1 MVIRLWAVRC
11 IYANAAAASAGPAQQ
26 GHEFRLLDLLTSAPH
41 YVISLLVLLTIVVF
55 IHELGHF
62 WVARRCGVRVEVF
75 SVGFGPELFGWT
87 DRFGTR
93 WKFSAI
99 PLGGYVKMFGQAER
113 VLEVDG
119 RERDMSD
126 AERAVAFHHKPVWQR
141 AAIVFAGPAA
151 NYLLTIVAF
160 ALLFAVVGQPTVP
173 TVVGEVQKDSAAEVA
188 GIQTGDRILSI
199 NGQPTESFDDLVS
212 LVQNS
217 AGQPLSLMIR
227 RGDAELSISAQ
238 PRPVNGSGT
247 DASRQ
252 TFRLGLAPGGELE
265 YEQKSLLGASVAA
278 VGQTYHFTI
287 QILVNLWQMVTG
299 ERSSQELGGVLRIA
313 KIAGDVASNSYV
325 DFLFLIPALSL
336 NLGLLNLFPIPLLDG
351 GHLTFYGIETIR
363 GRPLGER
370 AQEWGLRIGVAFVLG
385 LVVFAT
391 WNDLVVLK
399 VIDYLKNLV
408 T

>member
-1 MVIRLWAVRC
+1 M
-11 IYANAAAASAGPAQQ
+11 
-26 GHEFRLLDLLTSAPH
+26 HLLTSAPH
-41 YVISLLVLLTIVVF
+41 YVISLLLLLTPVVF

-62 WVARRCGVRVEVF
+62 WVARRSGVRVEVF
-75 SVGFGPELFGWT
+75 SVGFGPELFGYT

-113 VLEVDG
+113 VLEPDG
-119 RERDMSD
+119 RERDMS
-126 AERAVAFHHKPVWQR
+126 ATERAVAFHHKRIRQR

-151 NYLLTIVAF
+151 NYLLTIVALV
-160 ALLFAVVGQPTVP
+160 ALFAIVGQPLLP
-173 TVVGEVQKDSAAEVA
+173 AVVGEVVKDSAAEAA

-199 NGQPTESFDDLVS
+199 NGQPTKSFDELVS

-217 AGQPLSLMIR
+217 AGQPLSLVIR
-227 RGDAELSISAQ
+227 RGESELPITAQ
-238 PRPVNGSGT
+238 PRAVNDGGSG
-247 DASRQ
+247 AVHQ
-252 TFRLGLAPGGELE
+252 TFRLGIGQGGELE
-265 YEQKSLLGASVAA
+265 FEHRSLLQAGVGAVS
-278 VGQTYHFTI
+278 QTYNMTT

-299 ERSSQELGGVLRIA
+299 ERSSKELGGVLRIS
-313 KIAGDVASNSYV
+313 KIAGDVANSSYI

-351 GHLTFYGIETIR
+351 GHLAFYAIEAVR

-370 AQEWGLRIGVAFVLG
+370 AQEWGLRIGVALVLG
-385 LVVFAT
+385 LVVLAT
-391 WNDLVVLK
+391 WNDLVVMK

>member
-1 MVIRLWAVRC
+1 M
-11 IYANAAAASAGPAQQ
+11 
-26 GHEFRLLDLLTSAPH
+26 DLLASAPH
-41 YVISLLVLLTIVVF
+41 YVISLLVLLTPVVF

-62 WVARRCGVRVEVF
+62 WVARRSGVRVEVF
-75 SVGFGPELFGWT
+75 SVGFGPELFGYT

-113 VLEVDG
+113 VLEADG
-119 RERDMSD
+119 RERDMS
-126 AERAVAFHHKPVWQR
+126 AVERSVAFHHKRLWQR

-160 ALLFAVVGQPTVP
+160 ALVFAIIGQPLFP
-173 TVVGEVQKDSAAEVA
+173 AVVGEVAKDSAAEAA
-188 GIQTGDRILSI
+188 GIQAGDRIVSI
-199 NGQPTESFDDLVS
+199 NGQPTKSFEELVL

-217 AGQPLSLMIR
+217 AGQPLSLVIR
-227 RGDAELSISAQ
+227 RGESELPITAQ
-238 PRPVNGSGT
+238 PRAVSDNGSG
-247 DASRQ
+247 AAQQ
-252 TFRLGLAPGGELE
+252 TYRLGIGQGGERELE
-265 YEQKSLLGASVAA
+265 RRSLLEASVGA
-278 VGQTYHFTI
+278 VSQTYNMTI

-299 ERSSQELGGVLRIA
+299 ERSSQELGGVLRIS
-313 KIAGDVASNSYV
+313 KIAGDVANSSYI
-325 DFLFLIPALSL
+325 DFLLLIPILSL

-351 GHLTFYGIETIR
+351 GHLAFYAIEAVR

-370 AQEWGLRIGVAFVLG
+370 AQEWGLRIGVALVLG

>member
-1 MVIRLWAVRC
+1 M
-11 IYANAAAASAGPAQQ
+11 
-26 GHEFRLLDLLTSAPH
+26 HLLTSAPH
-41 YVISLLVLLTIVVF
+41 YVISLLLLLTPVVF

-62 WVARRCGVRVEVF
+62 WVARRSGVRVEVF
-75 SVGFGPELFGWT
+75 SVGFGPELFGYT

-113 VLEVDG
+113 VLEADG
-119 RERDMSD
+119 RERDMSA
-126 AERAVAFHHKPVWQR
+126 AERAVAFHHKRIWQR

-151 NYLLTIVAF
+151 NYLLTII
-160 ALLFAVVGQPTVP
+160 ALAALFAIVGQPLLP
-173 TVVGEVQKDSAAEVA
+173 AVVGEVVKDSAAEAA

-199 NGQPTESFDDLVS
+199 NGQPTKSFDELVS
-212 LVQNS
+212 LVQSS
-217 AGQPLSLMIR
+217 AGQPLSLVIR
-227 RGDAELSISAQ
+227 RGESELPITAQ
-238 PRPVNGSGT
+238 PRVVSDSGSG
-247 DASRQ
+247 ASHQ
-252 TFRLGLAPGGELE
+252 TFRLGIGQGGELE
-265 YEQKSLLGASVAA
+265 FEHRSLVEAGVGA
-278 VGQTYHFTI
+278 VGQTYNMTT

-299 ERSSQELGGVLRIA
+299 ERSSKELGGVLRIS
-313 KIAGDVASNSYV
+313 KIAGDVANSSYI

-351 GHLTFYGIETIR
+351 GHLAFYAIEAVR

-370 AQEWGLRIGVAFVLG
+370 AQEWGLRIGVALVLG
-385 LVVFAT
+385 LVVLAT
-391 WNDLVVLK
+391 WNDLVVMK